1 MKNKYFLTIKEVL
14 LTRSN
19 IEWSAMFLGFALIWM
34 ISGVLVEKE
43 ETLEAYVEKESMVRV
58 IEQVSQDFTREI
70 LVKGFAE
77 ADKKVELKAETS
89 GRVISLPAKQGSLVK
104 EGDPICSIFLAEKES
119 YFKKAELEYRSAQKL
134 FDEGLY
140 SSNQFQNIKS
150 NFERAKLEL
159 DNATIK
165 APFSGIVDRIALDEG
180 DFLTR
185 GATCAVLLD
194 LDPMIVSGEISE
206 TDIRFV
212 NIGSDA
218 KIETLDGKSHMGKVS
233 FISSSANSRT
243 HTFRVEVTI
252 KNKDGL
258 IKDGSSARIYLPG
271 ENQLA
276 NLVPLSILRL
286 DDAGDLGIRIVGD
299 SGTVEF
305 ININLIQ
312 DTEKG
317 AWISGLPKK
326 SRIITVGQDYVSDGE
341 KVEVAIDER
350 LMSNERVN

>member
-1 MKNKYFLTIKEVL
+1 MKNKYFLIIKEVL

-34 ISGVLVEKE
+34 ISGTLVTE
-43 ETLEAYVEKESMVRV
+43 EEIIETYVEKESTVRV
-58 IEQVSQDFTREI
+58 IDQTSQNFTREI
-70 LVKGFAE
+70 LIKGFAE

-89 GRVISLPAKQGSLVK
+89 GRVIALPISQGSRVE
-104 EGDPICSIFLAEKES
+104 EGDPICSIFMAEKES
-119 YFKKAELEYRSAQKL
+119 FFKKAELEFKSAQKL

-165 APFSGIVDRIALDEG
+165 APFSGIVDRIPLDEG

-185 GATCAVLLD
+185 GSTCAVLLD

-206 TDIRFV
+206 SDIGFI
-212 NIGSDA
+212 NIGSTA
-218 KIETLDGKSHMGKVS
+218 KVETLDGKSHRGKVS

-252 KNKDGL
+252 ENKDGL
-258 IKDGSSARIYLPG
+258 IKDGSSARIFLPG

-286 DDAGDLGIRIVGD
+286 DDKGDLGVRIVGD
-299 SGTVEF
+299 SGTVQF
-305 ININLIQ
+305 VNVNLIQ
-312 DTEKG
+312 DTEDG
-317 AWISGLPKK
+317 AWISGLPSK

-341 KVEVAIDER
+341 KVEVAIDDR
-350 LMSNERVN
+350 LMSDERIN

>member
-1 MKNKYFLTIKEVL
+1 MPV
-14 LTRSN
+14 
-19 IEWSAMFLGFALIWM
+19 
-34 ISGVLVEKE
+34 
-43 ETLEAYVEKESMVRV
+43 
-58 IEQVSQDFTREI
+58 
-70 LVKGFAE
+70 
-77 ADKKVELKAETS
+77 
-89 GRVISLPAKQGSLVK
+89 KQGSLVK

-119 YFKKAELEYRSAQKL
+119 FFKKAELEYRSAQKL

-212 NIGSDA
+212 SIGSEA

-252 KNKDGL
+252 ENKDGI